1 MNANPN
7 FTSCGPTDCPDV
19 DIAALR
25 ARYEAERVKRHRAEG
40 FAQYTEVT
48 GAFEK
53 FFEFDPYTALPP
65 RASVDDEFDVV
76 ILGGGFAGLIV
87 AGRLREAGI
96 ERIRIIDRAG
106 DFGGTWYWNRY
117 PGVQCDVESYS
128 YLPLLEEMNY
138 MPKDRYSYGTE
149 IFEYCQR
156 IGRHFGLYEHALFG
170 TVVDALRWDE
180 AALRWRVSTRQ
191 GDRIAA
197 RFVVMAVGP
206 LNRPK
211 LPGTPGI
218 NDYKGHSFHTMR
230 WDYDYTGGDWH
241 NPVLDKLADKRVGII
256 GTGATAIQC
265 VPFLGRYAKSLKV
278 FQRTPSY
285 IDYRG
290 NMPTDPAWAARLK
303 PGWQTERMQ
312 NFHTGINAVFER
324 DDVDLICDGWSELNR
339 NVQARREA
347 MGWPEL
353 DFTALMELREQED
366 HRAME
371 RIRRRVDAEVKDPRK
386 AELLKPWY
394 RFLCKRPCFN
404 DDYLATFNRD
414 TVDIVD
420 VSATKGIERITEKGI
435 VANGVEHE
443 LDCIIYS
450 TGFETTTDMRR
461 RYGIDTIE
469 GRGGQSLYDYWK
481 DGFRTLHGMSLHNF
495 PGLLWTGWIQ
505 GGVSGSTTLM
515 YDQQARHLTYMI
527 GEAMKRGAA
536 TIEPSA
542 EAEAA
547 WVAHVRETFFYDAGF
562 WAACTP
568 GYNNN
573 EGVAASRYTIFGDMY
588 GPGYNAFDDLIR
600 VWREEGS
607 MAGIELVG
615 AVEPALPG

>member
-290 NMPTDPAWAARLK
+290 SSPA
-303 PGWQTERMQ
+303 G
-312 NFHTGINAVFER
+312 
-324 DDVDLICDGWSELNR
+324 
-339 NVQARREA
+339 
-347 MGWPEL
+347 
-353 DFTALMELREQED
+353 
-366 HRAME
+366 
-371 RIRRRVDAEVKDPRK
+371 
-386 AELLKPWY
+386 
-394 RFLCKRPCFN
+394 RPSGCR
-404 DDYLATFNRD
+404 T
-414 TVDIVD
+414 
-420 VSATKGIERITEKGI
+420 
-435 VANGVEHE
+435 
-443 LDCIIYS
+443 S
-450 TGFETTTDMRR
+450 T
-461 RYGIDTIE
+461 
-469 GRGGQSLYDYWK
+469 
-481 DGFRTLHGMSLHNF
+481 
-495 PGLLWTGWIQ
+495 P
-505 GGVSGSTTLM
+505 GST
-515 YDQQARHLTYMI
+515 RCSS
-527 GEAMKRGAA
+527 AMMS
-536 TIEPSA
+536 T
-542 EAEAA
+542 
-547 WVAHVRETFFYDAGF
+547 
-562 WAACTP
+562 
-568 GYNNN
+568 
-573 EGVAASRYTIFGDMY
+573 
-588 GPGYNAFDDLIR
+588 
-600 VWREEGS
+600 
-607 MAGIELVG
+607 
-615 AVEPALPG
+615 

>member
-7 FTSCGPTDCPDV
+7 FMHCGETDRPEV
-19 DIAALR
+19 DAEALR
-25 ARYEAERVKRHRAEG
+25 ARYEAERAKRHRAEG

-48 GAFEK
+48 GEFEK
-53 FFEFDPYTALPP
+53 FFEFDPYTVLPP
-65 RASVDDEFDVV
+65 RDPVNDENDVV

-96 ERIRIIDRAG
+96 ENIRVIDRGG

-128 YLPLLEEMNY
+128 YVPLLEEMGY

-149 IFEYCQR
+149 IFEYCQQL
-156 IGRHFGLYEHALFG
+156 GRHFGLYEHALFG
-170 TVVDALRWDE
+170 TVADSLRWDE
-180 AALRWRVSTRQ
+180 ASLRWQIGTRQ
-191 GDRIAA
+191 GDKIAA
-197 RFVVMAVGP
+197 RFVVMALGP

-218 NDYKGHSFHTMR
+218 TSFKGHAFHTMR
-230 WDYDYTGGDWH
+230 WDYDYTGGDWY
-241 NPVLDKLADKRVGII
+241 NPVLDRLADKRVGII
-256 GTGATAIQC
+256 GTGATAVQC
-265 VPFLGRYAKSLKV
+265 VPFLGQYAKHLTV

-290 NMPTDPAWAARLK
+290 NMPTDPDWAKQLK
-303 PGWQTERMQ
+303 PGWQSERMN
-312 NFHTGINAVFER
+312 NFHTGINEVYGPTN
-324 DDVDLICDGWSELNR
+324 VDLICDGWSELNR
-339 NVQARREA
+339 NIQARRKE
-347 MGWPEL
+347 MGWPEM
-353 DFTALMELREQED
+353 DFDALMALREEED

-371 RIRRRVDAEVKDPRK
+371 RIRQRVDDEVKDPHK

-404 DDYLATFNRD
+404 DDYLAAFNRD
-414 TVDIVD
+414 NVDIVD
-420 VSATKGIERITEKGI
+420 VSATRGIERITEKGI

-450 TGFETTTDMRR
+450 TGFESTTDMRR
-461 RYGIDTIE
+461 RYGIDVIE
-469 GRGGQSLYDYWK
+469 GRGGQSLYDYWA

-515 YDQQARHLTYMI
+515 YEQQARHFAYMI

-547 WVAHVRETFFYDAGF
+547 WVNHVRETFYYDAGF

-573 EGVAASRYTIFGDMY
+573 EGVTASRYTSSAIC
-588 GPGYNAFDDLIR
+588 
-600 VWREEGS
+600 
-607 MAGIELVG
+607 MA
-615 AVEPALPG
+615 PAITPSTI